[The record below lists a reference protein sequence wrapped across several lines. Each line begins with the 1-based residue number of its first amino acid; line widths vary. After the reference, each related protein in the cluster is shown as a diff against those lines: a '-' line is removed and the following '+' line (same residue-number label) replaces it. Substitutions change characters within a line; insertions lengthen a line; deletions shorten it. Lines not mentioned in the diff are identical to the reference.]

1 MDTDRLAT
9 LALAAALP
17 ALLAGA
23 AHAQV
28 HPEKPTFAY
37 EKCYGVA
44 RAGHNDCFTRS
55 NSCAGTT
62 TVDGEPQAWVY
73 VPAGTCERI
82 VGGSRAAPAGDRP

>member
-1 MDTDRLAT
+1 MDTDRLAA

-23 AHAQV
+23 ARAQV

-44 RAGHNDCFTRS
+44 RAGRNDCFTSR

-62 TVDGEPQAWVY
+62 SKDAEPQAWVY
-73 VPAGTCERI
+73 VPAGTCARI
-82 VGGSRAAPAGDRP
+82 AGGSLAAPAGKRS